1 LNYYKS
7 ALVALQFLTQI
18 PVVFKQYPDDRTVA
32 ASLVFYPWVG
42 ALIGG
47 CLVLVAVVFSYFWP
61 TLPSFFSAALILSI
75 WVLLTGALHLDGL
88 ADTCDAWLGGIGSKE
103 RTLAI
108 MKDPCSG
115 PIAVVVL
122 FCTLLLKLSAIVS
135 IIEADR
141 LSLLLIAP
149 MMARSVLPALL
160 LCTPYVRVQG
170 IGQVLKKYGSK
181 TSVFISSLVALAIAS
196 AIGYLLVGLIA
207 IAMSILI
214 RHIALKRLSGLTGD
228 IAGASVEIVESVVII
243 ALVFAVY

>member
-1 LNYYKS
+1 M
-7 ALVALQFLTQI
+7 ALQFLTQI

-32 ASLVFYPWVG
+32 GSLIFYPWVG
-42 ALIGG
+42 LLIGG
-47 CLVLVAVVFSYFWP
+47 CLALVAVMFSSFWP
-61 TLPSFFSAALILSI
+61 TLPSFFSAAFILSI

-135 IIEADR
+135 IIEADC
-141 LSLLLIAP
+141 LVLLIVAP
-149 MMARSVLPALL
+149 LIARSVLPALL
-160 LCTPYVRVQG
+160 LYTPYVREQG
-170 IGQVLKKYGSK
+170 IAQVLKQYAPK
-181 TSVFISSLVALAIAS
+181 TRVLISSVLALVIAS
-196 AIGYLLVGLIA
+196 AMGYVLVGLIA
-207 IAMSILI
+207 IAVTILI
-214 RHIALKRLSGLTGD
+214 RNMTLKRLSGLTGD
-228 IAGASVEIVESVVII
+228 IAGACIEIVESVVII